1 MNLKSIDF
9 GAPAAERDI
18 IHGLADYF
26 VESDAYAR
34 VANRD
39 KFILLG
45 NRGVGK
51 SAIFKILAYRSRKL
65 GVITIELS
73 PEDYSYEVLSASLR
87 KESEGVWAKHGAF
100 TAAWKYLLLV
110 IVMKALNKD
119 RKGFKSGPAGRIYT
133 YLRDHH
139 KDSPDTPIG
148 VLLSYLKR
156 MEGLKIGPYE
166 AAIKTRELTSLY
178 RLEEIHAFLDDIK
191 ELLNKTPV
199 QVFIDELDRGWD
211 ASEDA
216 KAFVS
221 GLFQAAI
228 SLNEMSVNLTVFV
241 SLRQELYDSIPA
253 LYDDAQKYRDVIEII
268 RWDEPSL
275 QQLISN
281 RIRHSVKEM
290 PKEFSIED
298 IWNTVFSET
307 LQYRQTK
314 SFNYMVDRTLYRPRE
329 IIQFCTTVVERNGRD
344 GIFPID
350 YATVSEAELAYS
362 EDRAKDIAS
371 EYRFQFPGLLSLFE
385 IFRGRCYTFD
395 KEELE
400 FLCLEI
406 ASGEY
411 SLNGDAKSWVNNQ
424 DPSFLIEV
432 LWRIGFLRAQAIGGV
447 KAQRRSGSSYLGPHQ
462 ISNLSL
468 HNLTR
473 FHVHPMFR
481 SFLGM
486 KETK

>member
-1 MNLKSIDF
+1 MNFRTIDF

-18 IHGLADYF
+18 GHGLSDYF
-26 VESDAYAR
+26 VESDAYSR
-34 VANRD
+34 VANRE
-39 KFILLG
+39 KFIILG

-51 SAIFKILAYRSRKL
+51 SAIFKILAHRSRKN
-65 GVITIELS
+65 GIIAIELS
-73 PEDYSYEVLSASLR
+73 PEDYSYEVLSSSLR
-87 KESEGVWAKHGAF
+87 KECEGAWAKHGAF

-110 IVMKALNKD
+110 IVMKSLNQGKN
-119 RKGFKSGPAGRIYT
+119 RFKSGPAGRIYT

-139 KDSPDTPIG
+139 KDTADTPIG

-156 MEGLKIGPYE
+156 IEGFKIGQYE
-166 AAIKTRELTSLY
+166 ASIKTRELTSLY
-178 RLEEIHAFLDDIK
+178 RLEEIHNLIGDIK
-191 ELLNKTPV
+191 ELLYKTKV

-228 SLNEMSVNLTVFV
+228 TLNELNENLTVFV

-253 LYDDAQKYRDVIEII
+253 LYDDTQKYRDVIEII

-275 QQLISN
+275 QCLISN
-281 RIRHSVKEM
+281 RIKHSVKNI
-290 PKEFSIED
+290 PND
-298 IWNTVFSET
+298 ITTEAVWNLIFSET

-314 SFNYMVDRTLYRPRE
+314 SFNYMIDRTLYRPRE
-329 IIQFCTTVVERNGRD
+329 IIQFCTTVVERNGKE
-344 GIFPID
+344 GVFPID
-350 YATVSEAELAYS
+350 YSIVSEAELNYS

-371 EYRFQFPGLLSLFE
+371 EYKFQFPGILSVFE

-395 KEELE
+395 REELE

-411 SLNGDAKSWVNNQ
+411 ALADAAKSWVANQ
-424 DPSFLIEV
+424 DPVFIIEA
-432 LWRIGFLRAQAIGGV
+432 LWRIGFLRAQAVGGV

-462 ISNLSL
+462 ISNLNL
-468 HNLTR
+468 HNLAR